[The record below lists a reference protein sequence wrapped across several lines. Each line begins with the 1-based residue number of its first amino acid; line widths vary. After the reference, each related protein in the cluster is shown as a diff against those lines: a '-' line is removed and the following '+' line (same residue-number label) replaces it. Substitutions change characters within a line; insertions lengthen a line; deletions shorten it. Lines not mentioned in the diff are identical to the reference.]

1 MISKWGLSVLGV
13 LSLMLGACVELS
25 GEQQVASRTE
35 QAQDW
40 MKRLSEKAASADL
53 IQNDAPRVTG
63 EEVKLRVAA
72 LPQALL
78 ARMSYHTEGNQ
89 SFLQV
94 LDSLSTL
101 LSMPLSANDL
111 GVTPLLASS
120 ALSASSG
127 PTARALTGLPTGVQV
142 ASSPG
147 LGWEALA
154 STPITLNYQGT
165 VKGLLDELARKIN
178 GAWRFNALTQGV
190 EFFCYDTRVL
200 SLSLPP
206 GVKRIS
212 AAISLSGVSGG
223 AAASGALSS
232 SAGNVAV
239 SQSLSVNPWASI
251 MQGIQS
257 LLSEGASGAPSTGGA
272 NAAVALSGAATA
284 AASGV
289 SGTSGTSGTSGAGGA
304 GGMALNAA
312 SSNGLAI
319 ANPELGLITVTAR
332 PAHLARIAHY
342 IDAINERFAHNVLI
356 DVKIF
361 SVSLD
366 AQNSLGL
373 GLNVLYKPLTA
384 LGASV
389 STPTAL
395 QAGTDTPGIITLAPA
410 SASSRWSGSSVV
422 AQALS
427 QFGKV
432 ALQKQGQVLAVNGQP
447 SPIQVANEITY
458 VTSSTTTSAANVGT
472 SVTQNTGTVVVGFTA
487 NFLPLILGDH
497 RILLS
502 YQMQISALASPLTPN
517 AQGIQTPNI
526 ASQSLQQQAFLNDG
540 QAIVLFGFDEQSSG
554 SSKAVEW
561 AGASSAST
569 QARQMVVIVVQVNA
583 GFKHV

>member
-120 ALSASSG
+120 ALSASSS

-289 SGTSGTSGTSGAGGA
+289 SGTSSAS
-304 GGMALNAA
+304 GMALNAA

-583 GFKHV
+583 GFKHA

>member
-120 ALSASSG
+120 ALSASSS

-284 AASGV
+284 ATSGV
-289 SGTSGTSGTSGAGGA
+289 SGTSSAS
-304 GGMALNAA
+304 GMALNAA

-583 GFKHV
+583 GFKHA

>member
-120 ALSASSG
+120 ALSASSS

-257 LLSEGASGAPSTGGA
+257 LLSEGARGAPSTGGA

-289 SGTSGTSGTSGAGGA
+289 SGTSSAS
-304 GGMALNAA
+304 GMALNAA

-583 GFKHV
+583 GFKHA

>member
-1 MISKWGLSVLGV
+1 
-13 LSLMLGACVELS
+13 
-25 GEQQVASRTE
+25 
-35 QAQDW
+35 
-40 MKRLSEKAASADL
+40 
-53 IQNDAPRVTG
+53 
-63 EEVKLRVAA
+63 
-72 LPQALL
+72 
-78 ARMSYHTEGNQ
+78 
-89 SFLQV
+89 
-94 LDSLSTL
+94 
-101 LSMPLSANDL
+101 
-111 GVTPLLASS
+111 
-120 ALSASSG
+120 
-127 PTARALTGLPTGVQV
+127 
-142 ASSPG
+142 
-147 LGWEALA
+147 
-154 STPITLNYQGT
+154 
-165 VKGLLDELARKIN
+165 
-178 GAWRFNALTQGV
+178 
-190 EFFCYDTRVL
+190 
-200 SLSLPP
+200 
-206 GVKRIS
+206 
-212 AAISLSGVSGG
+212 
-223 AAASGALSS
+223 
-232 SAGNVAV
+232 
-239 SQSLSVNPWASI
+239 
-251 MQGIQS
+251 
-257 LLSEGASGAPSTGGA
+257 
-272 NAAVALSGAATA
+272 
-284 AASGV
+284 
-289 SGTSGTSGTSGAGGA
+289 
-304 GGMALNAA
+304 MALNAA

-583 GFKHV
+583 GFKHA

>member
-1 MISKWGLSVLGV
+1 MISKWGLSVL
-13 LSLMLGACVELS
+13 SLLLGACVELS
-25 GEQQVASRTE
+25 GEQQVASRTL

-40 MKRLSEKAASADL
+40 MKHLSATAASADL
-53 IQNDAPRVTG
+53 IHNDAPRVTG

-72 LPQALL
+72 LPAALL
-78 ARMSYHTEGNQ
+78 SRMSYHTEGSQ

-94 LDSLSTL
+94 LDSLSAL

-120 ALSASSG
+120 AFSASSN
-127 PTARALTGLPTGVQV
+127 PMARALTGLPTGVQA

-154 STPITLNYQGT
+154 SAPIILDYQGT
-165 VKGLLDELARKIN
+165 VKGLLDELARRIH

-223 AAASGALSS
+223 ANAGASASGAGSLSQ

-272 NAAVALSGAATA
+272 NAAVALAGNANPAAS
-284 AASGV
+284 AASGQN
-289 SGTSGTSGTSGAGGA
+289 GAGG
-304 GGMALNAA
+304 LVLSAA

-332 PAHLARIAHY
+332 PVHLARIAHY
-342 IDAINERFAHNVLI
+342 IEAINERFAHNVLI

-389 STPTAL
+389 STPTPL
-395 QAGTDTPGIITLAPA
+395 QAGSDTPGIITLAPA

-458 VTSSTTTSAANVGT
+458 VTSSTTTSAPNVGT

-554 SSKAVEW
+554 LSKAVEW

-583 GFKHV
+583 GFKHA

>member
-1 MISKWGLSVLGV
+1 MTCGSAA
-13 LSLMLGACVELS
+13 GA
-25 GEQQVASRTE
+25 G
-35 QAQDW
+35 
-40 MKRLSEKAASADL
+40 
-53 IQNDAPRVTG
+53 
-63 EEVKLRVAA
+63 
-72 LPQALL
+72 
-78 ARMSYHTEGNQ
+78 
-89 SFLQV
+89 
-94 LDSLSTL
+94 SLS
-101 LSMPLSANDL
+101 
-111 GVTPLLASS
+111 
-120 ALSASSG
+120 
-127 PTARALTGLPTGVQV
+127 Q
-142 ASSPG
+142 
-147 LGWEALA
+147 
-154 STPITLNYQGT
+154 
-165 VKGLLDELARKIN
+165 
-178 GAWRFNALTQGV
+178 
-190 EFFCYDTRVL
+190 
-200 SLSLPP
+200 
-206 GVKRIS
+206 
-212 AAISLSGVSGG
+212 
-223 AAASGALSS
+223 

-257 LLSEGASGAPSTGGA
+257 LLSEGA
-272 NAAVALSGAATA
+272 NAAVALAGNANPVASAAS
-284 AASGV
+284 AASGA
-289 SGTSGTSGTSGAGGA
+289 SGASGANVA
-304 GGMALNAA
+304 GGLVLSAA

-342 IDAINERFAHNVLI
+342 IEAINERFAHNVLI

-389 STPTAL
+389 STPTPL
-395 QAGTDTPGIITLAPA
+395 QAGSDTPGIITLAPA

-458 VTSSTTTSAANVGT
+458 VTSSTTTSAPNVGT

-554 SSKAVEW
+554 LSKAVEW

-583 GFKHV
+583 GFKHA